1 MLPALAAALA
11 VASTVDW
18 LALPIASYN
27 SDDGLAGGA
36 VLQAQWV
43 GGVTPYRAS
52 LGAQILFS
60 TNGVQSHYLRLD
72 VPHLFGTPLRLWVG
86 AEFHRELFAPYYG
99 LGNRSSGALADHPGI
114 SGEHA
119 FAYARRF
126 PLGFLAFSLP
136 LGSTPGARV
145 FAFGRYLRMTVDPYA
160 GSLLAA
166 ERPPGSD
173 GGEELSYGLGVLLD
187 RRDHETVT
195 TRGYLLEAATR
206 GSAAGVASAHSY
218 LGATARA
225 MGFVPIGSRIVLAAR
240 IEGDILTAG
249 TPIFELARFGGA
261 DPVEGVGGERSVRG
275 LPKDR
280 YIGRAKTLASTEL
293 RVRIADVRLLERM
306 ISFGLVGFVDTGRV
320 WQLQG
325 NDGNF
330 FDLHSG
336 SGGGL
341 RIYHG
346 EFLLRFDVGTSQE
359 RAFNLYI
366 TFGTFF

>member
-11 VASTVDW
+11 AASTVDW

-36 VLQAQWV
+36 VVQAQWV
-43 GGVTPYRAS
+43 GKVKPYRAAI
-52 LGAQILFS
+52 GAQVLFS
-60 TNGVQSHYLRLD
+60 TAGVQSHYVRLD
-72 VPHLFGTPLRLWVG
+72 VPRLFGSRLRLWLG
-86 AEFHRELFAPYYG
+86 AEFHRELAAPYYG
-99 LGNRSSGALADHPGI
+99 LGNDSSGALADHPGI

-119 FAYARRF
+119 FNYARRF

-136 LGSTPGARV
+136 FGTSGARIST
-145 FAFGRYLRMTVDPYA
+145 FARYLRMTIDPYP

-166 ERPPGSD
+166 ERPAGT
-173 GGEELSYGLGVLLD
+173 GGGDELSYGFGVLLD
-187 RRDHETVT
+187 RRDHETVA

-206 GSAAGVASAHSY
+206 GSIAGVASNNSY
-218 LGATARA
+218 LGATTRA
-225 MGFVPIGSRIVLAAR
+225 LGFVPVGSRIVLAAR
-240 IEGDILTAG
+240 LEGDILTAG
-249 TPIFELARFGGA
+249 TPLFELSRFGGV

-275 LPKDR
+275 LPKAR
-280 YIGRAKTLASTEL
+280 YIGRAKMLASAEL
-293 RVRIADVRLLERM
+293 RVRMLDARLLERV
-306 ISFGLVGFVDTGRV
+306 ISFGLAGFLDTGRV

-325 NDGNF
+325 NDGDF

-346 EFLLRFDVGTSQE
+346 EFLLRFDVGTSSE
-359 RAFNLYI
+359 RAVNVYI
-366 TFGTFF
+366 TFGNCF